1 MNASIEKYRAVIKN
15 QIDEEFESICNNIL
29 SENNINF
36 LIKNV
41 ISMISNSEFKEDI
54 NMNLIND
61 KDNYW
66 NAMYEKNKTDSE
78 LVYEL

>member
-36 LIKNV
+36 L
-41 ISMISNSEFKEDI
+41 
-54 NMNLIND
+54 
-61 KDNYW
+61 
-66 NAMYEKNKTDSE
+66 
-78 LVYEL
+78 